1 MITVA
6 LISKNFDGKKFMWD
20 GKTYETEDVAKDAE
34 GTYKENGF
42 DTRIISEGDHYSIYT
57 RRLVTEIV
65 LEGEAPI

>member
-6 LISKNFDGKKFMWD
+6 LISKKFDGKKFMWD

-34 GTYKENGF
+34 NTYKENGF
-42 DTRIISEGDHYSIYT
+42 ETRIISEDDHFSVYT